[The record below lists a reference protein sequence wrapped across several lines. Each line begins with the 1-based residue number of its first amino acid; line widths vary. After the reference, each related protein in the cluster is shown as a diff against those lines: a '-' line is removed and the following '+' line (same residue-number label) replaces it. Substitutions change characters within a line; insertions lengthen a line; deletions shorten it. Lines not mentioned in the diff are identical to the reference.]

1 MPIQIN
7 QVFGPIKMKNPHD
20 RTPSKMANAISFHA
34 VAGATDFLKGIG
46 HLSFLLEWKK
56 TSTLRTCF
64 RGGICPVSR
73 NLSHSAA
80 VLFLLTLVPGSL
92 IAVSHFWY
100 QSVAGNNSFP
110 DFPHLGNGSQAALV
124 HHTCSPYR
132 IIYVPEDLAIRK
144 ACVVPN
150 PEEPHN
156 HPILPP
162 TKTPVAIKEIYRKC
176 VKNSGIVGS
185 SVRTVDNGEVYLFWN
200 EYINLM
206 ESVL

>member
-1 MPIQIN
+1 
-7 QVFGPIKMKNPHD
+7 
-20 RTPSKMANAISFHA
+20 MATAISFHA
-34 VAGATDFLKGIG
+34 VAGAINFLKGIG
-46 HLSFLLEWKK
+46 HLSFLLEWK

-64 RGGICPVSR
+64 WGGICPVSR
-73 NLSHSAA
+73 GLSHVA
-80 VLFLLTLVPGSL
+80 VLFLLTLVQGSL
-92 IAVSHFWY
+92 IAVSCFWY

-110 DFPHLGNGSQAALV
+110 DFPHLGNGSQAALI
-124 HHTCSPYR
+124 HHACSAYR
-132 IIYVPEDLAIRK
+132 IIYVPEDLVIRK

-150 PEEPHN
+150 HKEPHN

-185 SVRTVDNGEVYLFWN
+185 SVHTVNNGEVYLFCN

-206 ESVL
+206 D